1 MFNLEEEK
9 QRLLERNPELKQE
22 TMSLFEESQQTPL
35 LRFASVVDNRD
46 PMCMG
51 RLKVTFGPD
60 DVSGWIQ
67 AIALGAAKGSGWW
80 MLPDIGQQV
89 VVSFVGMERQQP
101 VVLGC
106 IWSEVHRPPKPSSG
120 EPRDAFLIQWG
131 KHRVEFLAKDGNEII
146 TISAANGKM
155 RLEMSSSGGIKLIN
169 ELGGIKIKCR
179 KLKIIG
185 REGVNITAKKSV
197 TFKAKDMIIKAQD
210 ISMKSGGEMTFKAP
224 NIQIEA
230 SRGITA
236 EGKQMASSQSNVQG
250 FDVHKMIIPSGSGT
264 AVVPLPH
271 PFIGKMHSELSP
283 DVKLNGYQAATEG
296 SVAKHNNEDHL
307 QLPGTISFEQPP
319 SRKGKVTGGTVES
332 VKINRK
338 PVAVVGSTVSTC
350 NDIGTSDNSAIMA
363 PGAHMPMPAIIH
375 PKNTKEW
382 KEGREAEKGELPE
395 FMDVRAGA
403 GSAKEGEQ
411 VKITALVKG
420 IADGNQ
426 ITFHVRPL
434 GQPANTNIPPLAELR
449 ATVEGGAA
457 ETGYAHKH
465 PKGKELPE
473 GEPRLYAVAHSAWCP
488 PKSGGEWEVVLLRPE
503 IAEANCLGEGS
514 EVISTMLVGEKVK
527 LHVKMNKDAE
537 EGAGVDFKV
546 YNEGDNPKWN
556 EPIAERHGVVRG
568 GEAEVEWIY
577 EYIHDPEN
585 PLTKK
590 PEIFF
595 TAESFRCKTVRSGLI
610 EVGMEVDIPVCEQDG
625 TCISELEYTLTG
637 VDGTEEKGK
646 TGKDGVIRSETL
658 LPGNFHVS
666 FNWETYHEPDG
677 EAEKIEL
684 DGAGERYSI
693 EKIAVANEEKVACKV
708 GANYLFVIDLKG
720 NNIS

>member
-1 MFNLEEEK
+1 MTANARASKIYTLSK
-9 QRLLERNPELKQE
+9 
-22 TMSLFEESQQTPL
+22 
-35 LRFASVVDNRD
+35 FA
-46 PMCMG
+46 
-51 RLKVTFGPD
+51 
-60 DVSGWIQ
+60 
-67 AIALGAAKGSGWW
+67 
-80 MLPDIGQQV
+80 
-89 VVSFVGMERQQP
+89 
-101 VVLGC
+101 
-106 IWSEVHRPPKPSSG
+106 PPP
-120 EPRDAFLIQWG
+120 
-131 KHRVEFLAKDGNEII
+131 
-146 TISAANGKM
+146 T
-155 RLEMSSSGGIKLIN
+155 GGIKLIN

-185 REGVNITAKKSV
+185 REGVSITAKKSV
-197 TFKAKDMIIKAQD
+197 TFKAKDMFIKAQAV
-210 ISMKSGGEMTFKAP
+210 SMKSGGEMTFKAS

-250 FDVHKMIIPSGSGT
+250 FDVHKMLIPSGTGT

-319 SRKGKVTGGTVES
+319 SRKGKVTGGTVGS
-332 VKINRK
+332 VKINGK

-403 GSAKEGEQ
+403 GSAKEGDE

-457 ETGYAHKH
+457 ETAYAHKH

-473 GEPRLYAVAHSAWCP
+473 AEPRLYAVAHSAWCP
-488 PKSGGEWEVVLLRPE
+488 PKSGGEWEVVLRRPE
-503 IAEANCLGEGS
+503 IAEANCLGNGNEA
-514 EVISTMLVGEKVK
+514 ISKMLVGEKVK

-556 EPIAERHGVVRG
+556 APLAERHGVVRG
-568 GEAEVEWIY
+568 GEAEVEWSY

-595 TAESFRCKTVRSGLI
+595 TAESFRCKTVRSELI
-610 EVGMEVDIPVCEQDG
+610 EVSATLRGYVYRKPEMPLKDSIVKITGSGDSALDATTDNEGYFERADCIPD
-625 TCISELEYTLTG
+625 LYTLG
-637 VDGTEEKGK
+637 LAGK
-646 TGKDGVIRSETL
+646 EQAWALSCSEINTIIL
-658 LPGNFHVS
+658 EASSLPTS
-666 FNWETYHEPDG
+666 Q
-677 EAEKIEL
+677 
-684 DGAGERYSI
+684 
-693 EKIAVANEEKVACKV
+693 
-708 GANYLFVIDLKG
+708 
-720 NNIS
+720 

>member
-1 MFNLEEEK
+1 LEKEK

-22 TMSLFEESQQTPL
+22 RKSLFELSQEAPL
-35 LRFASVVDNRD
+35 VHFGAVVDNRD

-60 DVSGWIQ
+60 DVTGWIQ

-89 VVSFVGMERQQP
+89 VVGFVGMARQQP

-131 KHRVEFLAKDGNEII
+131 KHRVEFLAKDGNETI

-155 RLEMSSSGGIKLIN
+155 RLEMNSAGGMKLIN

-197 TFKAKDMIIKAQD
+197 TFKAKDMLIKAQAV
-210 ISMKSGGEMTFKAP
+210 SMKSGGEMTFKAS

-250 FDVHKMIIPSGSGT
+250 FDVHKMLIPSGSGT

-307 QLPGTISFEQPP
+307 QLPGTISFEQIP

-332 VKINRK
+332 VKINGK

-375 PKNTKEW
+375 PKNMKEW

-403 GSAKEGEQ
+403 GSAKEGDE

-426 ITFHVRPL
+426 ITFHVRPQ

-473 GEPRLYAVAHSAWCP
+473 NEPRLYAVAHSAWCP
-488 PKSGGEWEVVLLRPE
+488 PKSGSEWEVVLLRPE
-503 IAEANCLGEGS
+503 LTKGEYRNEDDS
-514 EVISTMLVGEKVK
+514 AVDKMLAGEKVK
-527 LHVKMNKDAE
+527 LYAEFNKDTQ
-537 EGAGVDFKV
+537 EGADVTFKI
-546 YNEGDNPKWN
+546 YNKGDNPKWN
-556 EPIAERHGVVRG
+556 EPLAEQHRVVRG
-568 GEAEVEWIY
+568 GKAEAELTY
-577 EYIHDPEN
+577 KYIHDPEN
-585 PLTKK
+585 PMTKN
-590 PEIFF
+590 PEFFF
-595 TAESFRCKTVRSGLI
+595 TVESFRCKTVRSELI
-610 EVGMEVDIPVCEQDG
+610 EVGMEVDIPVCDKMG
-625 TCISELEYTLTG
+625 KCISGIEYVLTSEGG
-637 VDGTEEKGK
+637 VEAKGTTGSDGRIKS
-646 TGKDGVIRSETL
+646 DA
-658 LPGNFHVS
+658 LPPCDYEIN
-666 FNWETYHEPDG
+666 FNWESYKNSDTDVETLNL
-677 EAEKIEL
+677 EEV
-684 DGAGERYSI
+684 GADSGL
-693 EKIAVANEEKVACKV
+693 KKVYITGTSPIACKV
-708 GANYLFVIDLKG
+708 GGKYLLIAEDNSDDDSL
-720 NNIS
+720 